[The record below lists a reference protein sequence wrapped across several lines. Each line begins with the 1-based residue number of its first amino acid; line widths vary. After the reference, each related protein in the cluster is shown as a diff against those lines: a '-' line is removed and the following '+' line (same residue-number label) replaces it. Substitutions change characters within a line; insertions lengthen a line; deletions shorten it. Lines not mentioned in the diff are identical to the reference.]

1 MALFTTGFT
10 ATQLA
15 ALEQNIALG
24 VLSVDHN
31 GKKTTFQSLA
41 AMMTLRDR
49 IKAELAQA
57 TATTSPSPSRAPCM
71 SRPTIFVR

>member
-10 ATQLA
+10 GAQLTQ
-15 ALEQNIALG
+15 LEQNIALG
-24 VLSVDHN
+24 VLSIDHN
-31 GKKTTFQSLA
+31 GKKTTFQNLT

-49 IKAELAQA
+49 IRAELAQA
-57 TATTSPSPSRAPCM
+57 AAVASPGPAPCM

>member
-1 MALFTTGFT
+1 MPLFTTGFT
-10 ATQLA
+10 AVQLA
-15 ALEQNIALG
+15 QLETNMALG

-41 AMMTLRDR
+41 AMMELRDR

-57 TATTSPSPSRAPCM
+57 AAAASPPARAPYM
-71 SRPTIFVR
+71 TRPTIFVR